1 MQIKGIGALIDQ
13 GRFVPA
19 IGSMIVTTHNKFL
32 LEVMRNKPL
41 WNSTDYVGFFE
52 YDHEFP
58 KHVIERALY
67 YREPVVTGLYHYRE
81 KPFFPLTYYWNEDKS
96 SVRPADPQEFIK
108 YMDEPGLH
116 EIGGA
121 PMGCV
126 WIRKD
131 VFEKF
136 LTTYPEEPF
145 FASPTNRMTNLE
157 SGDVE
162 WHALTD
168 DLWFSR
174 HVIDMGFQIYVDS
187 SVLVSHLVVTAINH
201 KFYIAELQTRLMEAE
216 RKRKEATDKQGL
228 PSDGEASRLTVV
240 RKEIELPGGTPKS
253 TSQLEV
259 VTHG

>member
-1 MQIKGIGALIDQ
+1 MMQIKHIGAHIDM

-32 LEVMRNKPL
+32 LEAMAKKDL
-41 WNSTDYVGFFE
+41 WASTDYIGFFE

-58 KHVIERALY
+58 THTIERAFY

-81 KPFFPLTYYWNEDKS
+81 KPFFPLTYYWNEDMS
-96 SVRPADPQEFIK
+96 SVRPAEPQEFMK
-108 YMDEPGLH
+108 YLDEPGLH

-126 WIRKD
+126 WIRRD

-136 LTTYPEEPF
+136 LTSYPEEPF
-145 FASPTNRMTNLE
+145 FASPTNRMTNLD
-157 SGDVE
+157 SGAVE

-174 HVIDMGFQIYVDS
+174 HVIEMGFKIYVDT
-187 SVLVSHLVVTAINH
+187 SVKVKHLVVSAIDER
-201 KFYIAELQTRLMEAE
+201 FYIAELQSRLMAAE
-216 RKRKEATDKQGL
+216 QKRKEAGKPDL
-228 PSDGEASRLTVV
+228 PSDGEASKLTVV
-240 RKEIELPGGTPKS
+240 RKQIEVPK
-253 TSQLEV
+253 LEV
-259 VTHG
+259 VN